1 MDALRLY
8 LGLDWNLD
16 ETPRFGASFSFQK
29 TSSSATNP
37 KKKYVVFLLKKLGN
51 LAVHMLKYD
60 WMNSRPL
67 GNTEILKKE
76 QFGDEWNH

>member
-51 LAVHMLKYD
+51 LAVRMLKYD

-67 GNTEILKKE
+67 GNAEILKKE
-76 QFGDEWNH
+76 QFRDEWNH